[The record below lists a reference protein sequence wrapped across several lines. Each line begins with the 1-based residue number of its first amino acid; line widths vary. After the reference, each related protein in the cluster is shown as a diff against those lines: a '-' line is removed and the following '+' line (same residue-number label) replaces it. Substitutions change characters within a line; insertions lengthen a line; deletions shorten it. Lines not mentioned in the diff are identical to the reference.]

1 MSQYLYL
8 LRPTRLAMLTD
19 GGTADEVRIVGEHF
33 KHLKAQIEAGVA
45 ILLGRTQTDDAST
58 FGIVIFNAD
67 DEDSARAIMESD
79 PAVKHGVMTAE
90 LFPYRIAL
98 ICEANVFDT

>member
-8 LRPTRLAMLTD
+8 LRPARLEMLTD
-19 GGTADEVRIVGEHF
+19 GGTPDEVRIVGEHF
-33 KHLKAQIEAGVA
+33 NHLQAQIEAGVA
-45 ILLGRTQTDDAST
+45 ILLGRTQNDDAST

-67 DEDSARAIMESD
+67 DEDSARVIMDSD
-79 PAVKHGVMTAE
+79 PAVKYGVMTAE

-98 ICEANVFDT
+98 IREANVIEA

>member
-8 LRPTRLAMLTD
+8 LRTTRLEMLTD
-19 GGTADEVRIVGEHF
+19 GGTADEVRIVGDHF
-33 KHLKAQIEAGVA
+33 NYLKAQIEAGVA
-45 ILLGRTQTDDAST
+45 ILLGRTQTDDERT

-67 DEDSARAIMESD
+67 DEDSARVIMEND

-98 ICEANVFDT
+98 IREANVIAS